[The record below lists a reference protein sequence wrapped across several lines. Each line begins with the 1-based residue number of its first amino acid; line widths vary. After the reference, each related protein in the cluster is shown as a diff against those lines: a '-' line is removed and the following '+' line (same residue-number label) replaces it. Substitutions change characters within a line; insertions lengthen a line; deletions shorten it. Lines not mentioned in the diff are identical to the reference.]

1 MMKTNAV
8 KRAAGFSLVEV
19 LISMVILSFALLGT
33 AALTANGL
41 KSTNDSSYRSQ
52 ATFLA
57 DDILDRMRANVSK
70 ARGGQYNIDVA
81 GNLTAGSGTLEYFD
95 AKEWLDSLKDA
106 LPGGKGTVKVA
117 GGVATIVITW
127 DGGDTAF
134 TTKSQL

>member
-1 MMKTNAV
+1 MRT
-8 KRAAGFSLVEV
+8 RLRRTAGFSLVEV

-57 DDILDRMRANVSK
+57 DDILDRMRANITK
-70 ARGGQYNIDVA
+70 ARGGQYNIDIA
-81 GNLTAGSGTLEYFD
+81 GTQTAAANTLEYFD
-95 AKEWLDSLKDA
+95 GKEWLASLKDA
-106 LPGGKGTVKVA
+106 LPGGKGSVKVA
-117 GGVATIVITW
+117 AGVATIVITW
-127 DGGDTAF
+127 DGGATAF

>member
-1 MMKTNAV
+1 MRKRMR
-8 KRAAGFSLVEV
+8 RAAGFSLVEV

-57 DDILDRMRANVSK
+57 DDILDRMRANISK
-70 ARGGQYNIDVA
+70 ASGGQYNIDTS
-81 GNLTAGSGTLEYFD
+81 GNLTAGPGTLEYFD
-95 AKEWLDSLKDA
+95 GKEWLSSLKDA
-106 LPGGKGTVKVA
+106 LPDGKGTVKVD

-127 DGGDTAF
+127 DGGNTAF